1 MSGVFEI
8 REYLDEQGQSKNN
21 EVVDITAELE
31 RFAKMGGD
39 FMEKQEALDVGLTD
53 VSFIDSNQYV

>member
-8 REYLDEQGQSKNN
+8 REYLDEQGQAKNN
-21 EVVDITAELE
+21 EMVDISAELE

-39 FMEKQEALDVGLTD
+39 FLEKQDALDVSVTK
-53 VSFIDSNQYV
+53 